1 MTPPMNRRSAKA
13 KLRGGLAQAFAIHSQ
28 HKLSVDSFAR
38 FRKPTEFELKPLR
51 DSATLTSKLLSV
63 VAERTVTVRSLIED
77 ETLLQSLAI
86 EHNGTG
92 YATGASSQR

>member
-28 HKLSVDSFAR
+28 HKAFSGFVCEV
-38 FRKPTEFELKPLR
+38 RKPTEFELKPLR

-63 VAERTVTVRSLIED
+63 VAERTVTVRSLSED
-77 ETLLQSLAI
+77 ETLLQDLAI
-86 EHNGTG
+86 KHNGTG
-92 YATGASSQR
+92 FATGACSR